1 VSAQQAEKL
10 KVGLPDGTE
19 LELEPGAT
27 GADAAAAIGPGLA
40 KAALAVKVDGDL
52 RDLTAPLSGGESIE
66 IVTDKSPEALELIRH
81 DAAHVLA
88 ESVLDLWPEAKI
100 SIGPPIA
107 DGFYYDIEFPDGSP
121 GEDDLPRIE
130 ERMAEH
136 VKADEPF
143 ERREVSTDEAIDQFR
158 KQGQDYKVELI
169 EDLVR
174 DDGAKTVSLYRNG
187 PFEDLCRGPHG
198 PSTGRI
204 GAFKLTSL
212 AGAYWRGDETR
223 QMLTR
228 VYGTAFMDRKELEQH
243 LERIEQARQRDH
255 RKLGPELDLFEF
267 RPEAP
272 GMPFWLPQG
281 TILLRLIEAEVRK
294 QLDARDYHEIKTPQV
309 LDVELWHRSGHW
321 DNYKENMFFTAP
333 TEREGAGEERQ
344 YALKPMNCP
353 GACLVYASE
362 RHSYR
367 ELPLRL
373 AEFGL
378 VSRYEREG
386 VLHGLLRVRAFTQDD
401 AHVYCTLDQVTDEV
415 DSICAG
421 IDQLYERFGFD
432 QVRVELSTRPE
443 KSIGTDEQWERAEGA
458 LREALERQGREYDV
472 SPGEGTFYGPKI
484 DFHVTD
490 ALGRSWQCGTCQLD
504 FQMPERFELSYTG
517 ADNAE
522 HRPVMIH
529 RALLG
534 SMERFAGILIEHYGG
549 RFPLWLAPTQALVL
563 PVADRHNERAAEVVA
578 ELRAGGFRARADERT
593 ESVGKKIRDAELSK
607 APYMLVVGDK
617 EADAGTVSV
626 RHHGDGD
633 LGAMPLA
640 ELVSRL
646 ERESGDA

>member
-1 VSAQQAEKL
+1 MATAEKME
-10 KVGLPDGTE
+10 VRLPDGSS
-19 LELEPGAT
+19 LELDAGAT

-40 KAALAVKVDGDL
+40 KAALAIMVDGQL
-52 RDLTAPLSGGESIE
+52 RDLSAPLAGGEQIE
-66 IVTDKSPEALELIRH
+66 IVTDRSPEALELVRH

-88 ESVLDLWPEAKI
+88 ESVLDLWPDAKI
-100 SIGPPIA
+100 SIGPPIEN
-107 DGFYYDIEFPDGSP
+107 GFYYDIEFPDGGP
-121 GEDDLPRIE
+121 GEEDLARIE

-136 VKADEPF
+136 IKADERF
-143 ERREVSTDEAIDQFR
+143 ERRELPAKEAVELFR
-158 KQGQDYKVELI
+158 DQGQDYKVELI
-169 EDLVR
+169 EDLIR
-174 DDGAKTVSLYRNG
+174 DEGAETVSLYRNG
-187 PFEDLCRGPHG
+187 PFEDLCRGPHA

-204 GAFKLTSL
+204 GAFKLTSI

-228 VYGTAFMDRKELEQH
+228 IYGTAFLDRKDLETY
-243 LERIEQARQRDH
+243 LERLEQARQRDH
-255 RKLGPELDLFEF
+255 RRLGPQLDLFEF

-281 TILLRLIEAEVRK
+281 SVLLRLIEAEVRK
-294 QLDARDYHEIKTPQV
+294 QLDTHGYVEIKTPQV
-309 LDVELWHRSGHW
+309 LDIELWHRSGHW
-321 DNYKENMFFTAP
+321 DNYKENMFFAAP
-333 TEREGAGEERQ
+333 AEREGRGEERE

-353 GACLVYASE
+353 GACLVYASR

-415 DSICAG
+415 DKICTA
-421 IDQLYERFGFD
+421 IDELYRRFGFD
-432 QVRVELSTRPE
+432 DVRVELSTRPE

-458 LREALERQGREYDV
+458 LRDALEGQGRDYDV

-484 DFHVTD
+484 DFHITD

-504 FQMPERFELSYTG
+504 FQMPERFELTYTG

-534 SMERFAGILIEHYGG
+534 SMERFVGILIEHYGG
-549 RFPLWLAPTQALVL
+549 RFPLWLAPTQAIVL
-563 PVADRHNERAAEVVA
+563 PVADRHSDRAGRVA
-578 ELRAGGFRARADERT
+578 ERLRAEGLRVGVDDRT
-593 ESVGKKIRDAELSK
+593 ESVGKKIRDAELAK
-607 APYMLVVGDK
+607 APYMLVLGDK
-617 EADAGTVSV
+617 ELEGDTVSV

-633 LGAMPLA
+633 LGAMSIDS
-640 ELVSRL
+640 LVTKMH
-646 ERESGDA
+646 EEAGG

>member
-1 VSAQQAEKL
+1 MSTTKL
-10 KVGLPDGTE
+10 SVKLPDGSD
-19 LELEPGAT
+19 LELDSGAT
-27 GADAAAAIGPGLA
+27 GADAAAAIGSGLA
-40 KAALAVKVDGDL
+40 KAALAIKVDGEL
-52 RDLTAPLSGGESIE
+52 RDLSAPLAGGETIE
-66 IVTDKSPEALELIRH
+66 IVTDRSPEALELIRH

-100 SIGPPIA
+100 SIGPPIEN
-107 DGFYYDIEFPDGSP
+107 GFYYDIEFPDGSP
-121 GEDDLPRIE
+121 GEDDLARIE
-130 ERMAEH
+130 ERMREH
-136 VKADEPF
+136 VKANEPF
-143 ERREVSTDEAIDQFR
+143 ERRNVSAQEAVELFR
-158 KQGQDYKVELI
+158 EQGQDYKVELI
-169 EDLVR
+169 EDLIR
-174 DDGAKTVSLYRNG
+174 DEGTETVSLYRNG

-228 VYGTAFMDRKELEQH
+228 IYGTAFLDKKELEQH
-243 LERIEQARQRDH
+243 LERLEQARERDH
-255 RKLGPELDLFEF
+255 RKLGPELDLFQF

-272 GMPFWLPQG
+272 GMPFWLPHG
-281 TILLRLIEAEVRK
+281 TVLLKLIEAEVRK
-294 QLDARDYHEIKTPQV
+294 QLDARGYSEIKTPQV

-333 TEREGAGEERQ
+333 TEREGTGEERQ

-353 GACLVYASE
+353 GACLVFASR

-378 VSRYEREG
+378 VSRWEREG

-401 AHVYCTLDQVTDEV
+401 AHVFCTLDQVTDEV
-415 DSICAG
+415 DSICTA

-432 QVRVELSTRPE
+432 DVRVELSTRPK
-443 KSIGTDEQWERAEGA
+443 KSIGTDEQWERAESA
-458 LREALERQGREYDV
+458 LREALERQGRDYDV

-484 DFHVTD
+484 DFHITD

-504 FQMPERFELSYTG
+504 FQMPERFELAYTG

-549 RFPLWLAPTQALVL
+549 RFPLWLAPVQAVVL
-563 PVADRHNERAAEVVA
+563 PVADRHNERAAEIAVRLRGSG
-578 ELRAGGFRARADERT
+578 LRAGVDERT
-593 ESVGKKIRDAELSK
+593 ESVGRKIRDAELSK
-607 APYMLVVGDK
+607 ATYMLVVGDK
-617 EADAGTVSV
+617 EIESETVSV
-626 RHHGDGD
+626 RHHGAGD
-633 LGAMPLA
+633 LGAITVEALIERMDA
-640 ELVSRL
+640 EAAV
-646 ERESGDA
+646 